1 VRPRALLVPLAC
13 LLAAAVANAG
23 TLSLGDAIA
32 RLEAQG
38 HVFVY
43 TKSVADPDIALE
55 LPTGVP
61 LDVETF
67 ADALAA
73 TGLGL
78 ERGTDGAWYIVARS
92 VERPPREPSV
102 RGRVTNAITGS
113 PLGGVRV
120 ELGGVTAFTDR
131 DGYFELAP
139 RPADSLLIRADGYRA
154 ATVSWLSAERIL
166 EVPLQPEPSIEEVV
180 VVSSR
185 YTLHGADSP
194 SQHTLDS
201 RAISDMPELGED
213 VVRVTNHLPGAASV
227 GVSAKPYIRGGL
239 DDETLILFNN
249 VELLEPFHLRDFQ
262 NVFASFNPSLIDS
275 VDVYT
280 GGFPARFGDRMSGV
294 MDIRPA
300 AAPDGLRAEV
310 MVSLLTA
317 AASGAGSTNDGRGHW
332 ALSARRGNL
341 DFVLDQV
348 DRSTGNPE
356 YTDYYASFGYELSPA
371 TEVEAGLIAYDDDV
385 LLKDVDNGDGEL
397 GESHYDNVYAWTQL
411 HRTWSEVS
419 RSTTLLSYGN
429 IRHRR
434 NGFINDEDP
443 EEGSSTLD
451 EDKSFDVFSFAHR
464 QYLELSRSLVLELGG
479 RLDYQSGSY
488 DSVAVVSRG
497 ALGEIVGAPIDQ
509 YRDVRSRPDGT
520 SGGLYASA
528 RIRPIDPLTLE
539 LGARFDWQDYGENL
553 DRQLSPRFSARYDL
567 NRTTH
572 LRASAGRFYQPQ
584 RITELQAADGVSR
597 FQAPQYADHFI
608 LGIDREFP
616 AQGLSVRLEGFYK
629 DIRDPKLR
637 FENLFNPWILVPEI
651 ASDRVPIEPEKAR
664 ARGLELSLTYEPG
677 GQFNSWASYSY
688 ASSDDRVNGQWQPR
702 SWDQTHS
709 LSTGFIWTPGN
720 WALSMSLLWHSGWR
734 TTRLPGQLPMD
745 TPADLTRN
753 GDELPDFVSLDARIA
768 RTWQFNRQSLT
779 VFAEV
784 TNLLD
789 LTNVGAY
796 EYDIEED
803 DAAGIYLISPERF
816 PLLPRVPS
824 IGIRWSFD

>member
-1 VRPRALLVPLAC
+1 MRLGVLAA
-13 LLAAAVANAG
+13 LLAALTAAGAANAR
-23 TLSLGDAIA
+23 TLELGEAIN

-43 TKSVADPDIALE
+43 ARTVADPATPLS
-55 LPTGVP
+55 LPAGQP
-61 LDVETF
+61 LDLEAF
-67 ADALAA
+67 ADALGAA
-73 TGLGL
+73 GLGL
-78 ERGTDGAWYIVARS
+78 ERGPGGAWYIV
-92 VERPPREPSV
+92 VRPADPQSPPSGV
-102 RGRVTNAITGS
+102 RGRVTNAVTGT

-120 ELGGVTAFTDR
+120 QIGSATAFTDR
-131 DGYFELAP
+131 DGYFELSPEPTDA
-139 RPADSLLIRADGYRA
+139 LLIRADGYKAR
-154 ATVSWLSAERIL
+154 TVSRTPAESFL
-166 EVPLQPEPSIEEVV
+166 EVPLEPESSIEEVV

-185 YTLHGADSP
+185 YTLHGGDSP
-194 SQHTLDS
+194 SHSILDS
-201 RAISDMPELGED
+201 RVINNMPELGED
-213 VVRVTNHLPGAASV
+213 VVRVANHLPGAASV

-239 DDETLILFNN
+239 DDELLILFNN

-262 NVFASFNPSLIDS
+262 NVFATFNPSLIES

-300 AAPDGLRAEV
+300 PPPEAFRAEV

-317 AASGAGSTNDGRGHW
+317 SASAAGPANDGRGHW

-356 YTDYYASFGYELSPA
+356 YTDYYASYSYEVSPD
-371 TEVEAGLIAYDDDV
+371 TDIEVGLIAYDDNV
-385 LLKDVDNGDGEL
+385 LLKDLDNGDGEL
-397 GESHYDNVYAWTQL
+397 GESHYDNVYAWTQM
-411 HRTWSEVS
+411 HRTWSDAS
-419 RSTTLLSYGN
+419 RSITLLSYGN
-429 IRHRR
+429 IRHNR

-451 EDKSFDVFSFAHR
+451 EQKNFDVFSLSHR
-464 QYLELSRSLVLELGG
+464 QYFDLGRRLALELGG

-488 DSVAVVSRG
+488 DSVEVISRG
-497 ALGEIVGAPIDQ
+497 VLGEIVGAPIDE
-509 YRDVRSRPDGT
+509 YREVRSKPDGT

-528 RIRPIDPLTLE
+528 RVRPVDPLTLE
-539 LGARFDWQDYGENL
+539 LGARLDWQDYGRSL
-553 DRQLSPRFSARYDL
+553 DRQMSPRLSARYDL
-567 NRTTH
+567 NRNTH

-584 RITELQAADGVSR
+584 RINELQAADGVSR

-616 AQGLSVRLEGFYK
+616 VQGLSVRLEGFYK

-651 ASDRVPIEPEKAR
+651 ASDRVAIAPEKAR
-664 ARGLELSLTYEPG
+664 SRGLELSLTYQPG
-677 GQFNSWASYSY
+677 SRFNSWASYSY

-702 SWDQTHS
+702 SWDQTNT
-709 LSTGFIWTPGN
+709 LSTGFIWTPGD
-720 WALSMSLLWHSGWR
+720 WSLSMSLLWHSGWR
-734 TTRLPGQLPMD
+734 TTKLPAALPIGSA
-745 TPADLTRN
+745 PDLARN
-753 GDELPDFVSLDARIA
+753 DDELPDFVSLDARVA
-768 RTWQFNRQSLT
+768 RTWRFNRQSLT

-803 DAAGIYLISPERF
+803 DAAGDYLVSPERV

-824 IGIRWSFD
+824 IGVRWSFD